1 MIKAAELNEL
11 KPGKIKR
18 ITSADQA
25 LLLCNVGGEYY
36 AVADLCPHEDFPL
49 SYGCLKGNDIEC
61 SLHGARFDVRSG
73 MPSHEPADCP
83 LQTFLVVIQEDG
95 VFIDDASGVD

>member
-18 ITSADQA
+18 ITSAGQA

-49 SYGCLKGNDIEC
+49 SYGCLKGHDIEC
-61 SLHGARFDVRSG
+61 SLHGARFDVRDG
-73 MPSHEPADCP
+73 APTHEPADCV
-83 LQTFLVVIQEDG
+83 LRTFPVVIKHDE
-95 VFIDDASGVD
+95 VFIDN